1 MTTSKPNKPDISD
14 AGESELGASE
24 AEASEKGGLIA
35 DFLTLIRALIT
46 PLIMFLIIKGWP
58 LPGYALLASL
68 IFIAAALTDIFD
80 DYFGGTE
87 TAIHRKFGWFDDI
100 ADIILVIGTLLAM
113 SWVIYHAGLMNWI
126 IAVPIVLFI
135 GKELVIGLL
144 KGFELSN
151 LNPIEDRLAVAKNA
165 LSMLA
170 VSLLIASPWLT
181 AWYDGLR
188 ANEDPYAIYNE
199 ASTFFW
205 LMGTGLLWI
214 AALVGLL
221 HAVRLFQATKH
232 IKASGTDD
240 DS

>member
-1 MTTSKPNKPDISD
+1 MTTSKPTEP
-14 AGESELGASE
+14 
-24 AEASEKGGLIA
+24 EKTETGGMIA

-46 PLIMFLIIKGWP
+46 PLIMFIIIKGWP

-87 TAIHRKFGWFDDI
+87 TAIHRKIGWFDDI
-100 ADIILVIGTLLAM
+100 ADIILVIGTLIAM

-126 IAVPIVLFI
+126 VAVPIILFI
-135 GKELVIGLL
+135 GKELLIGLF

-151 LNPIEDRLAVAKNA
+151 LNPIEDRLAVTKNA
-165 LSMLA
+165 VSMMA
-170 VSLLIASPWLT
+170 VSILIASPWLT

-188 ANEDPYAIYNE
+188 AAEDPYAIYNE

-205 LMGTGLLWI
+205 LLGTGLLWI
-214 AALVGLL
+214 AALIGLL

-232 IKASGTDD
+232 VTASETNN